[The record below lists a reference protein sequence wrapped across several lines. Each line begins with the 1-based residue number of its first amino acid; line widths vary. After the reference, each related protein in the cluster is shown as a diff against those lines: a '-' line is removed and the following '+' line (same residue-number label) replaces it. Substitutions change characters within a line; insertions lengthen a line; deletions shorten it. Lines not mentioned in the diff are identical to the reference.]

1 MVFSDWC
8 QTIKQEFLLNPTSL
22 KHYSINWAE
31 IGITLEIPYQT
42 LQKVID
48 NLCEEGIVERQYDY
62 GSSIRYKK
70 SEELQQEAKNLYEKA
85 LAYIAQKCKDGDK
98 KQNESVQIDYY
109 DLMNHLEIDSISIIK
124 YIRDF
129 LVEYNIVDGNN
140 GELIASEDKIV
151 DLIKGLNSDGE
162 IAGSEDKRTRS
173 NADDERDLRSR
184 LKFEPKKNPYR
195 NDTKHNLSDTKT
207 TVSTR

>member
-22 KHYSINWAE
+22 KHYSINWTK
-31 IGITLEIPYQT
+31 IGKILNIPYET
-42 LQKVID
+42 LCKVID

-85 LAYIAQKCKDGDK
+85 LTYIAQKCKDGDK
-98 KQNESVQIDYY
+98 KQKGTIQIDYY
-109 DLMNHLEIDSISIIK
+109 DLMKYLHIDSVSIIK

-129 LVEYNIVDGNN
+129 LVEDNIVDGNN

-151 DLIKGLNSDGE
+151 DLIKGLNFDGE
-162 IAGSEDKRTRS
+162 ITGSEDKRTKS

-195 NDTKHNLSDTKT
+195 NDTRHNLSVTET
-207 TVSTR
+207 TR